1 MEDERKSFQE
11 LFRHGKNWVLPLFRG
26 AVCRSKEDGRRKGL
40 EKTSLSLVHPIH
52 LMKRPVVLAR
62 SFVKSLLPSFQ
73 TPDLNLISSPN
84 QPSLTL
90 YPHLFNQTTFP
101 LLQTLPLIL
110 ESLLISTSHPLIS
123 NPLKSSILTHRSP
136 WIKAR
141 KECSF
146 GRIWNQIS
154 LFES

>member
-1 MEDERKSFQE
+1 MRESHSRSSSDTGRTEFSRSFE
-11 LFRHGKNWVLPLFRG
+11 VLS
-26 AVCRSKEDGRRKGL
+26 VDRRKTEGGRL

-62 SFVKSLLPSFQ
+62 SFVTSLLPSFQ

-146 GRIWNQIS
+146 GRI
-154 LFES
+154 